1 MSAVALSEQQ
11 RVAVEARGEVVVA
24 AGAGTGKTTLVIER
38 VRSALELG
46 TAPERVLVVTYT
58 EAAARE
64 LALRLERALPAG
76 TGAPR
81 PQVGTIHA
89 LAARLL
95 REYASEAGLPC
106 GAARARRGRGARA
119 LRGGVR
125 RRDRARAPRRRL
137 RGARPARRV
146 RRRWLARADPQPRRA
161 PARRR
166 RAGALLPPAHAA
178 PASGALHEA
187 RGRRGEARGRRP
199 PAAYTPHL
207 PPPQTGPTLL
217 APLREA
223 AQRASAALAG
233 DDRPQ
238 AASDLRRLARIDA
251 LLAGTPADRE
261 LLALAAPKSEAAGEV
276 AELLATA
283 QLEARARLEHE
294 VGVAVA
300 TLLAHYREAYRARK
314 EAELALDFD
323 DLQERACE
331 LLERPEIGDEVRER
345 FDLVLVDEF
354 QDTNGLQCRLLDALV
369 GPDCQRVFVGDA
381 CQSIYRFR
389 YADVEL
395 FRARGEAAALRL
407 PLTGS
412 YRSRPELLAVIGHV
426 FGQRFDERD
435 FEPPHAL
442 RTVEPI
448 AEPAIE
454 LHLVA
459 SGEGSA
465 RAAPAR
471 EVEAN
476 ALARRLREL
485 VDGGVPPG
493 GIAVLLRSARDA
505 STYAAALERV
515 GLVARSQL
523 GRGFYRSQQVRD
535 LCAYLALLR
544 NRFDD
549 HALLVVLASPLV
561 GVSNDGLSALRN
573 AAQRALYWPIELGQ
587 LEGLPERDRAL
598 VDRFKELYDGL
609 VRASGELGLAALLE
623 RIVAEHDYDLA
634 CLTAPDGER
643 RFGNARKLVRAARA
657 YERERGPDLAG
668 FVEQMR
674 LCDAR
679 DLSEADAP
687 PGGGEEAVALM
698 TIHAAKGLEFPV
710 VCVPD
715 LSRSTPGETGAV
727 AVGPDGEVGLRL
739 RDARGKLLDGPVYA
753 RLAASGRAAEEA
765 EGDRVAYVAWTRA
778 RDRLLLGGWLG
789 GRRGELQRALGQLGI
804 VGAALEPG
812 LTDVDVAGTQVRV
825 HVHTADD
832 VQTAAAVPAPPAEEP
847 ELPPEG
853 QLSLFDIAPVVAP
866 SADRPVLPEPLAVLP
881 AAAPARAALALL
893 QRARP
898 ARSLWLL
905 LLRRARGR
913 AALAAHRGR
922 SAAGRAARRRRASR
936 GRRGRRAR
944 LRRPRLPDDRAAVA
958 NLVAAWERSS
968 LSARMRAAGTIEH
981 ELPFAFCEDDVV
993 LRGSLDICVRDAE
1006 GALLVAD
1013 LKTTAL
1019 GGRDARGRSR
1029 ERVRVA
1035 TCDLRARR
1043 PADGSACVRDRVL
1056 LPRAPGGDC
1065 QPRVRA
1071 DGRRLAGGRGARRD
1085 RQAAQL
1091 DLHCARRGT
1100 LRDLPG
1106 ARPPVPGAGLARVS
1120 RGHAR
1125 PRRPSAVCARSSAV
1139 CAASIPMR
1147 VPRSTSRRRG
1157 SCSWRRSSRHSART
1171 SGSTWS
1177 RPSCSAA
1184 IPARRPSRT
1193 PSEGEIAKAIFQ
1205 TGFHNQKARSLR
1217 GAALAVLERHDGKVP
1232 RRTDQLVQLPGVG
1245 RKTAAVVSGNAY
1257 GRREGIAVDTHVGR
1271 LSRRLGLS
1279 VETDPVRV
1287 ERDLMAIVP
1296 RSAWIEWS
1304 HLLIWHGRAVC
1315 ISRAPRCPEC
1325 VLLDLCPEGQARVG
1339 HPARSRPTP

>member
-1 MSAVALSEQQ
+1 MVPLARRLPGGQPVSAVALSDQQ

-95 REYASEAGLPC
+95 REYASEAGLPAELRVLDEAEALVLSE
-106 GAARARRGRGARA
+106 AAFGDAIARERRDGDSVVLDLLGEYGVDGSRA
-119 LRGGVR
+119 LIRSL
-125 RRDRARAPRRRL
+125 DARL
-137 RGARPARRV
+137 RA
-146 RRRWLARADPQPRRA
+146 
-161 PARRR
+161 
-166 RAGALLPPAHAA
+166 AGATA
-178 PASGALHEA
+178 PQ
-187 RGRRGEARGRRP
+187 
-199 PAAYTPHL
+199 L
-207 PPPQTGPTLL
+207 PPPQSGPSLL

-238 AASDLRRLARIDA
+238 AASDLRRLARIDG

-261 LLALAAPKSEAAGEV
+261 LLALAAPKSEAAGQV

-300 TLLAHYREAYRARK
+300 TLLSHYREAYRARK

-331 LLERPEIGDEVRER
+331 LLERPEIGGEVRER

-395 FRARGEAAALRL
+395 FRARGEAAATRL

-426 FGQRFDERD
+426 FGQRFDDRD
-435 FEPPHAL
+435 FEAPHAL
-442 RTVEPI
+442 RTVGPI
-448 AEPAIE
+448 TEPAIE

-485 VDGGVPPG
+485 VDGGVLPG

-573 AAQRALYWPIELGQ
+573 AAQRALYWPIELAQ

-598 VDRFKELYDGL
+598 VERFKELYDGL

-657 YERERGPDLAG
+657 YEREHGPDLAG

-753 RLAASGRAAEEA
+753 RLAAAGRAAEEA

-832 VQTAAAVPAPPAEEP
+832 APAAAAWPAPPAEEP

-866 SADRPVLPEPLAVLP
+866 SVDRPVLPEPLAPLP
-881 AAAPARAALALL
+881 AAAPYVPRSLSYSALALHDRCGFSYYAERVVGLRSPRGADGPL
-893 QRARP
+893 QGALLGDAVHRAV
-898 ARSLWLL
+898 AEGLE
-905 LLRRARGR
+905 
-913 AALAAHRGR
+913 
-922 SAAGRAARRRRASR
+922 RASAEFGAEDR
-936 GRRGRRAR
+936 STVAR
-944 LRRPRLPDDRAAVA
+944 LVT
-958 NLVAAWERSS
+958 AWERSS
-968 LSARMRAAGTIEH
+968 LSARMRAAGTVAH

-1006 GALLVAD
+1006 GVLLVAD

-1019 GGRDARGRSR
+1019 GGRD
-1029 ERVRVA
+1029 
-1035 TCDLRARR
+1035 
-1043 PADGSACVRDRVL
+1043 P
-1056 LPRAPGGDC
+1056 
-1065 QPRVRA
+1065 
-1071 DGRRLAGGRGARRD
+1071 
-1085 RQAAQL
+1085 
-1091 DLHCARRGT
+1091 
-1100 LRDLPG
+1100 
-1106 ARPPVPGAGLARVS
+1106 
-1120 RGHAR
+1120 
-1125 PRRPSAVCARSSAV
+1125 
-1139 CAASIPMR
+1139 
-1147 VPRSTSRRRG
+1147 
-1157 SCSWRRSSRHSART
+1157 
-1171 SGSTWS
+1171 
-1177 RPSCSAA
+1177 
-1184 IPARRPSRT
+1184 
-1193 PSEGEIAKAIFQ
+1193 
-1205 TGFHNQKARSLR
+1205 
-1217 GAALAVLERHDGKVP
+1217 
-1232 RRTDQLVQLPGVG
+1232 
-1245 RKTAAVVSGNAY
+1245 AAVVESEYALQRAIYALAALRTGAAACEIAFCFLERPEETVSRAY
-1257 GRREGIAVDTHVGR
+1257 AQTDAGWLADEVRAAIGR
-1271 LSRRLGLS
+1271 LRTSS
-1279 VETDPVRV
+1279 FT
-1287 ERDLMAIVP
+1287 A
-1296 RSAWIEWS
+1296 
-1304 HLLIWHGRAVC
+1304 RAGAHC
-1315 ISRAPRCPEC
+1315 ATCPA
-1325 VLLDLCPEGQARVG
+1325 LDRLCPAPGWRE
-1339 HPARSRPTP
+1339 

>member
-1 MSAVALSEQQ
+1 MVPLARRLPGGQPVSALAPTLSEQQ

-38 VRSALELG
+38 VRAALELG

-76 TGAPR
+76 TGAAR

-95 REYASEAGLPC
+95 REYASEAGLPAELRVLDEPEAVVLSE
-106 GAARARRGRGARA
+106 AAFGDAIARERH
-119 LRGGVR
+119 GGDSVVLDLLGEYGVDGSR
-125 RRDRARAPRRRL
+125 LLIRSLDARL
-137 RGARPARRV
+137 RA
-146 RRRWLARADPQPRRA
+146 
-161 PARRR
+161 
-166 RAGALLPPAHAA
+166 AGAVGPLLPPAQA
-178 PASGALHEA
+178 G
-187 RGRRGEARGRRP
+187 
-199 PAAYTPHL
+199 
-207 PPPQTGPTLL
+207 PQLL

-223 AQRASAALAG
+223 ARAASAELAG

-238 AASDLRRLARIDA
+238 AASDLRRLARIEA
-251 LLAGTPADRE
+251 LLAGSPGDRE
-261 LLALAAPKSEAAGEV
+261 LLALPPPKSEAAGV
-276 AELLATA
+276 VGELLAAA
-283 QLEARARLEHE
+283 QLEARGRLEHE
-294 VGVAVA
+294 VGAAVA

-314 EAELALDFD
+314 DAELALDFD

-369 GPDCQRVFVGDA
+369 GPGCQRVFVGDA

-395 FRARGEAAALRL
+395 FRARGERAALRL

-442 RTVEPI
+442 RTVEPM

-459 SGEGSA
+459 SGEGAA

-471 EVEAN
+471 EVEAS

-485 VDGGVPPG
+485 VDGGVLPG
-493 GIAVLLRSARDA
+493 EIAVLLRSARDA

-598 VDRFKELYDGL
+598 VERFRELYEGL

-623 RIVAEHDYDLA
+623 RIIAEHDYELA

-657 YERERGPDLAG
+657 YERDRGPDLAG

-687 PGGGEEAVALM
+687 PGGGEDAVALM
-698 TIHAAKGLEFPV
+698 TIHAAKGLEFSV

-727 AVGPDGEVGLRL
+727 AVGPDGELGLRL
-739 RDARGKLLDGPVYA
+739 RDARGRSLDGPVYA
-753 RLAASGRAAEEA
+753 RLAAAGKAAEEA

-789 GRRGELQRALGQLGI
+789 GRRGELQRVLAQLGI

-812 LTDVDVAGTQVRV
+812 VTDVGVADAQVRV
-825 HVHTADD
+825 HVHAADD
-832 VQTAAAVPAPPAEEP
+832 VHAVAAAPLPQAEEP
-847 ELPPEG
+847 EPAPEG
-853 QLSLFDIAPVVAP
+853 QLSLFDVAAVAAPPA
-866 SADRPVLPEPLAVLP
+866 ARPALAEPLAALP
-881 AAAPARAALALL
+881 AAALHVPRALSYSALALHDRCGFSYYAERVIGL
-893 QRARP
+893 RPPRAP
-898 ARSLWLL
+898 AGPLHGALL
-905 LLRRARGR
+905 GDAVHHAAAVGVERACAELG
-913 AALAAHRGR
+913 A
-922 SAAGRAARRRRASR
+922 
-936 GRRGRRAR
+936 
-944 LRRPRLPDDRAAVA
+944 DDRAVVTE
-958 NLVAAWERSS
+958 LVAAWERSS
-968 LSARMRAAGTIEH
+968 LSARMRAAGTVAH

-993 LRGSLDICVRDAE
+993 LRGSLDICVRDTE

-1013 LKTTAL
+1013 LKTTVLGQREPEAVVESAYGLQRAIYAL
-1019 GGRDARGRSR
+1019 AALRTGAPATEIAFCFLERPEATVNRRYTQTDAEWLAAEVRAAIGRLRSSSFTARAGAHCATCPALDRLCPAPGWR
-1029 ERVRVA
+1029 ERQ
-1035 TCDLRARR
+1035 
-1043 PADGSACVRDRVL
+1043 PA
-1056 LPRAPGGDC
+1056 
-1065 QPRVRA
+1065 
-1071 DGRRLAGGRGARRD
+1071 
-1085 RQAAQL
+1085 
-1091 DLHCARRGT
+1091 
-1100 LRDLPG
+1100 
-1106 ARPPVPGAGLARVS
+1106 
-1120 RGHAR
+1120 
-1125 PRRPSAVCARSSAV
+1125 
-1139 CAASIPMR
+1139 
-1147 VPRSTSRRRG
+1147 
-1157 SCSWRRSSRHSART
+1157 
-1171 SGSTWS
+1171 
-1177 RPSCSAA
+1177 
-1184 IPARRPSRT
+1184 
-1193 PSEGEIAKAIFQ
+1193 
-1205 TGFHNQKARSLR
+1205 
-1217 GAALAVLERHDGKVP
+1217 
-1232 RRTDQLVQLPGVG
+1232 
-1245 RKTAAVVSGNAY
+1245 
-1257 GRREGIAVDTHVGR
+1257 
-1271 LSRRLGLS
+1271 
-1279 VETDPVRV
+1279 
-1287 ERDLMAIVP
+1287 
-1296 RSAWIEWS
+1296 
-1304 HLLIWHGRAVC
+1304 
-1315 ISRAPRCPEC
+1315 
-1325 VLLDLCPEGQARVG
+1325 
-1339 HPARSRPTP
+1339 

>member
-95 REYASEAGLPC
+95 REYASEAGLPAELRVLDEAEALVLSETAFGDAIARERRDGDSVVLDLLGEYGVDGSRALIRSLDARLRAA
-106 GAARARRGRGARA
+106 GAA
-119 LRGGVR
+119 
-125 RRDRARAPRRRL
+125 AP
-137 RGARPARRV
+137 
-146 RRRWLARADPQPRRA
+146 Q
-161 PARRR
+161 
-166 RAGALLPPAHAA
+166 LPPQA
-178 PASGALHEA
+178 
-187 RGRRGEARGRRP
+187 
-199 PAAYTPHL
+199 
-207 PPPQTGPTLL
+207 GPSLL

-223 AQRASAALAG
+223 AERASAALTG

-238 AASDLRRLARIDA
+238 AASDLRRLARIDTP
-251 LLAGTPADRE
+251 LAGTPGDRE

-300 TLLAHYREAYRARK
+300 TLLTHYREAYRARK
-314 EAELALDFD
+314 ETELALDFD

-331 LLERPEIGDEVRER
+331 LLERPEIGGEVRER

-435 FEPPHAL
+435 FESPHAL

-448 AEPAIE
+448 TEPAIE

-485 VDGGVPPG
+485 VAGGVLPG

-561 GVSNDGLSALRN
+561 GVSNDGLSALRG

-598 VDRFKELYDGL
+598 VERFKELYDGL

-643 RFGNARKLVRAARA
+643 RFGNARKLVRTARS
-657 YERERGPDLAG
+657 YERDRGPDLAG

-715 LSRSTPGETGAV
+715 LSRSTPAETGAV

-753 RLAASGRAAEEA
+753 RLAASGKAAEEA

-778 RDRLLLGGWLG
+778 RDRLLLGGWLGG

-832 VQTAAAVPAPPAEEP
+832 AQSAAAVPAPPAEEP

-866 SADRPVLPEPLAVLP
+866 SADRPVLPEPLAALP
-881 AAAPARAALALL
+881 ATAVHVPRSLSYSALALHDRCGFSYYAERVVGL
-893 QRARP
+893 
-898 ARSLWLL
+898 RSP
-905 LLRRARGR
+905 R
-913 AALAAHRGR
+913 AADGPLQGALLGDAVHRAVAVGVE
-922 SAAGRAARRRRASR
+922 RASADL
-936 GRRGRRAR
+936 GADERAI
-944 LRRPRLPDDRAAVA
+944 VA

-968 LSARMRAAGTIEH
+968 LSARMRAAGTVAH

-1019 GGRDARGRSR
+1019 GGR
-1029 ERVRVA
+1029 E
-1035 TCDLRARR
+1035 
-1043 PADGSACVRDRVL
+1043 P
-1056 LPRAPGGDC
+1056 
-1065 QPRVRA
+1065 
-1071 DGRRLAGGRGARRD
+1071 
-1085 RQAAQL
+1085 
-1091 DLHCARRGT
+1091 
-1100 LRDLPG
+1100 
-1106 ARPPVPGAGLARVS
+1106 
-1120 RGHAR
+1120 
-1125 PRRPSAVCARSSAV
+1125 
-1139 CAASIPMR
+1139 
-1147 VPRSTSRRRG
+1147 
-1157 SCSWRRSSRHSART
+1157 
-1171 SGSTWS
+1171 
-1177 RPSCSAA
+1177 
-1184 IPARRPSRT
+1184 
-1193 PSEGEIAKAIFQ
+1193 
-1205 TGFHNQKARSLR
+1205 
-1217 GAALAVLERHDGKVP
+1217 
-1232 RRTDQLVQLPGVG
+1232 
-1245 RKTAAVVSGNAY
+1245 AAVVESEYALQRAIY
-1257 GRREGIAVDTHVGR
+1257 ALAALRTRAPACEIAFCFLER
-1271 LSRRLGLS
+1271 PE
-1279 VETDPVRV
+1279 ETV
-1287 ERDLMAIVP
+1287 
-1296 RSAWIEWS
+1296 
-1304 HLLIWHGRAVC
+1304 
-1315 ISRAPRCPEC
+1315 SRAYAQTDAGWLADEVRAAIARLRSSTFTARAGAHCATCPA
-1325 VLLDLCPEGQARVG
+1325 LDRLCPAPGWRE
-1339 HPARSRPTP
+1339 